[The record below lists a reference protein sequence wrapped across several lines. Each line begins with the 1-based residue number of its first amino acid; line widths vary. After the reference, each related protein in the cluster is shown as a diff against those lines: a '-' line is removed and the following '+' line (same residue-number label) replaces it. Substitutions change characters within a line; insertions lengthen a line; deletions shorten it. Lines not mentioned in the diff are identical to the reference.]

1 MGGDATPLICIRFR
15 YHFHLQH
22 NGVSTLAGTVGG
34 TARRQRLTVAQRRE
48 RHDALVAKLAD
59 AVAALATGEGWLRY
73 LRAVSTLRE
82 YSPSN
87 QMLILQQRP
96 DATRVAGY
104 RAWQSLG
111 RQVRSGSK
119 AIWIFGYAT
128 RTSQSTE
135 PADTDNTEPA
145 VQDGTRARVY
155 FPLVKVF
162 DISDT
167 EGSDIDF
174 PDTAHTAKGET
185 SEVATKAV
193 DDVTDWLTAIGW
205 TIVRE
210 PLTDGVRGYTAHTQ
224 RRIALAV
231 DADLPETARV
241 LLHEACHSVLHA
253 AGSPY
258 INPDQYAASRRHRG
272 VAEVQADGAAFVL
285 ADHLGLDTLH
295 AATGYVAGWASAA
308 AGSTDPQAI
317 ADVIR
322 TAAAAVH
329 HAVCTITDGLAAIR
343 PTRPAIA
350 S

>member
-1 MGGDATPLICIRFR
+1 M
-15 YHFHLQH
+15 
-22 NGVSTLAGTVGG
+22 AGRTTG
-34 TARRQRLTVAQRRE
+34 TARRPRLTVEQRRE
-48 RHDALVAKLAD
+48 GHDALVAKLAD
-59 AVAALATGEGWLRY
+59 AVATLASDAGWLRY

-111 RQVRSGSK
+111 RQVRAGSK

-128 RTSQSTE
+128 RTARPAE
-135 PADTDNTEPA
+135 PVDDGPDDNA
-145 VQDGTRARVY
+145 ASIQDGQLTRVY

-167 EGSDIDF
+167 EGPDITGPEAAF
-174 PDTAHTAKGET
+174 TATGGDSA
-185 SEVATKAV
+185 
-193 DDVTDWLTAIGW
+193 DVTARVVQDVTGWLTATGW
-205 TIVRE
+205 TVARE
-210 PLTDGVRGYTAHTQ
+210 RLAGGVRGYTDHAG
-224 RRIALAV
+224 RRIALAA
-231 DADLPETARV
+231 DAAPPEAARV
-241 LLHEACHSVLHA
+241 LLHETCHGVLH
-253 AGSPY
+253 GPDSPY
-258 INPDQYAASRRHRG
+258 VNSAQYASSNRHRG

-285 ADHLGLDTLH
+285 AEHLGLDTLH

-308 AGSTDPQAI
+308 TGNTDPQAM
-317 ADVIR
+317 AEVIR

-329 HAVCTITDGLAAIR
+329 HAVCTIIDGLAAADSSH
-343 PTRPAIA
+343 PAIA

>member
-1 MGGDATPLICIRFR
+1 M
-15 YHFHLQH
+15 
-22 NGVSTLAGTVGG
+22 AGTVGG
-34 TARRQRLTVAQRRE
+34 TARRQRLTVEQRRE

-111 RQVRSGSK
+111 RQVRAGSK

-128 RTSQSTE
+128 RTDQATE
-135 PADTDNTEPA
+135 AADLDTPAPTDR
-145 VQDGTRARVY
+145 DGTRARVY

-167 EGSDIDF
+167 EGPDIDF
-174 PDTAHTAKGET
+174 PDTGYTTKGNT
-185 SEVATKAV
+185 TEVAAKV
-193 DDVTDWLTAIGW
+193 VGDITDWLTATGW
-205 TIVRE
+205 TVVRE
-210 PLTDGVRGYTAHTQ
+210 PLTDGVRGYTAYTQ
-224 RRIALAV
+224 RRIALAT

-253 AGSPY
+253 PGSPY
-258 INPDQYAASRRHRG
+258 IDPDQYAASRRHRG

-285 ADHLGLDTLH
+285 ADQLGLDTLH
-295 AATGYVAGWASAA
+295 SATGYVAGWASAA
-308 AGSTDPQAI
+308 AGSTDPQAM

-329 HAVCTITDGLAAIR
+329 HAVCTVTGGLAAIR
-343 PTRPAIA
+343 TAQPAIA